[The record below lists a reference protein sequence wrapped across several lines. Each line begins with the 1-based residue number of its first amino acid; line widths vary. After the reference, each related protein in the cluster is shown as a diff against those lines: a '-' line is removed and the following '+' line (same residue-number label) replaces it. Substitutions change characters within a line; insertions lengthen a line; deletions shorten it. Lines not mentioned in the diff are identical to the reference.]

1 MTRRYGIDTSVLV
14 RLITGQPPA
23 AFAHCMEQLR
33 TLVEEDGAEI
43 FASNQVVGEAYIT
56 TQHHYGLS
64 ADQVRAAL
72 LATLQSGLVAPRQG
86 RSVLD
91 ALEAS
96 GGPGL
101 MDRLTA
107 VDYASAGLEMLTLDR
122 KMAGLPGSTRL

>member
-14 RLITGQPPA
+14 RLITGQPA
-23 AFAHCMEQLR
+23 DAFARCVEQLR
-33 TLVEEDGAEI
+33 TLIEEDGAEL

-56 TQHHYGLS
+56 TRHHYGLS
-64 ADQVRAAL
+64 GDQVRAAL
-72 LATLQSGLVAPRQG
+72 LATLQSGLVTPQQG

-101 MDRLTA
+101 MDRLIA
-107 VDYASAGLEMLTLDR
+107 GDYVRAGLEVLTLDR
-122 KMAGLPGSTRL
+122 KMARLPGSSRL

>member
-14 RLITGQPPA
+14 RLITGQPSD
-23 AFAHCMEQLR
+23 AFAHCVEQLR

-64 ADQVRAAL
+64 GDQVRAAL
-72 LATLQSGLVAPRQG
+72 LATLQSGLLAPQQG

-101 MDRLTA
+101 MDRLIA
-107 VDYASAGLEMLTLDR
+107 GEYASAGLEVLTLDR
-122 KMAGLPGSTRL
+122 KMARLPGSTRL